1 MSSFPILDV
10 VVGLGFL
17 YLLFAL
23 ACTALN
29 EVIASAFSR
38 RAKVMRQGIEQLLGD
53 AALTDRIYRHP
64 AIVSLSS
71 KGRKASVKG
80 PSYISADR
88 FAAALTDE
96 LTGEDQPLNNTAA
109 LKAGIAALPP
119 AAKRQLTMLF
129 DVSKGDPDVFRSRV
143 AEWFSEGMDR
153 VSGWYKRGVQRQTYA
168 MAILVVL
175 VLNLDSVQLI
185 NRLWSDAGFR
195 TAAVEQARARI
206 EATGVAEVPVFEY
219 TGGDAPDAGEPVLT
233 GMTSLTDSETRLLTS
248 LRGWT
253 DDRSRL
259 AADVVLKGDSLGV
272 RSAWLAGAALNHLP
286 GWIITVLAI
295 GLGAPFWFDLLNRF
309 MNLRNAGR
317 ATDEPRSKA

>member
-38 RAKVMRQGIEQLLGD
+38 RAKVMRQGVEQLFGD
-53 AALTDRIYRHP
+53 AKLTDDLYRHP
-64 AIVSLSS
+64 SIVSLSS
-71 KGRKASVKG
+71 PGRKALKG

-88 FAAALTDE
+88 FAAALSDL
-96 LTGEDQPLNNTAA
+96 LTGDRPLSDPQA
-109 LKAGIAALPP
+109 LKAGIDALPP
-119 AAKRQLTMLF
+119 APKRQLTMLL
-129 DVSKGDPDVFRSRV
+129 DAAKGDPDAFRSRV

-153 VSGWYKRGVQRQTYA
+153 VGGWYKRGVQRQTYA

-185 NRLWSDAGFR
+185 NRLWADSGFR
-195 TAAVEQARARI
+195 AAAVEQARARVQ
-206 EATGVAEVPVFEY
+206 ATGVAELPVMEY
-219 TGGDAPDAGEPVLT
+219 TGGDSPDAGEPVLT
-233 GMTSLTDSETRLLTS
+233 GMASLTDSETRLLSS
-248 LRGWT
+248 LRGWA

-259 AADVVLKGDSLGV
+259 TADLVVKGDSLGV
-272 RSAWLAGAALNHLP
+272 RSAWLAGAAVTHLP
-286 GWIITVLAI
+286 GWIVTILAI

-317 ATDEPRSKA
+317 ASDEPRSKV

>member
-38 RAKVMRQGIEQLLGD
+38 RAKVMRQGVEQLFGD
-53 AALTDRIYRHP
+53 AKLTDDLYRHP
-64 AIVSLSS
+64 SIVSLSS
-71 KGRKASVKG
+71 PGRKALKG

-88 FAAALTDE
+88 FAAALSDL
-96 LTGEDQPLNNTAA
+96 LTGDRPLSDPQA
-109 LKAGIAALPP
+109 LKAGIDALPP
-119 AAKRQLTMLF
+119 APKRQLTMLL
-129 DVSKGDPDVFRSRV
+129 DAAKGDPDAFRSRV

-153 VSGWYKRGVQRQTYA
+153 VGGWYKRGVQRQTYA

-185 NRLWSDAGFR
+185 NRLWADSGFR
-195 TAAVEQARARI
+195 AAAVEQARARVQ
-206 EATGVAEVPVFEY
+206 ATGVAELP
-219 TGGDAPDAGEPVLT
+219 ASGEPVLT
-233 GMTSLTDSETRLLTS
+233 GMASLTDSETRLLSS
-248 LRGWT
+248 LRGWA

-259 AADVVLKGDSLGV
+259 TADLVVKGDSLGV
-272 RSAWLAGAALNHLP
+272 RSAWLAGAAVTHLP
-286 GWIITVLAI
+286 GWIVTILAI

-317 ATDEPRSKA
+317 ASDEPRSKV

>member
-29 EVIASAFSR
+29 EVIASAFNR
-38 RAKVMRQGIEQLLGD
+38 RAKLLRQGVGQLLDD
-53 AALTDRIYRHP
+53 AELTARVFDHP
-64 AIVSLSS
+64 SIKSISHSA
-71 KGRKASVKG
+71 RKKTNG
-80 PSYISADR
+80 PSYIPGDR
-88 FAAALTDE
+88 FAEVLTDILTGDDRPLNDKAALD
-96 LTGEDQPLNNTAA
+96 
-109 LKAGIAALPP
+109 AGIDAQKAPL
-119 AAKRQLTMLF
+119 KRQLKALHA
-129 DVSKGDPDVFRSRV
+129 VAKGDPDAFRKGV
-143 AEWFSEGMDR
+143 AEWFNEGMDR
-153 VSGWYKRGVQRQTYA
+153 VTGWYKRGVQRQTYA

-175 VLNLDSVQLI
+175 ALNLDSVHLI

-206 EATGVAEVPVFEY
+206 AATGVAEVPVVEY
-219 TGGDAPDAGEPVLT
+219 TGGDSPDAGEPVLT
-233 GMTSLTDSETRLLTS
+233 GMTSLTESETKLLTS
-248 LRGWT
+248 LRGWA

-259 AADVVLKGDSLGV
+259 KADLVLKGDTLGV
-272 RSAWLAGAALNHLP
+272 RSAWLAWTAVGHLP

-295 GLGAPFWFDLLNRF
+295 GLGAPFWFDFLNRF

-317 ATDEPRSKA
+317 AADEPRSKV

>member
-29 EVIASAFSR
+29 EVIASAFQR
-38 RAKVMRQGIEQLLGD
+38 RAKVMRRGVEQLLGD

-64 AIVSLSS
+64 SIASLSS
-71 KGRKASVKG
+71 KGWKSLKP
-80 PSYISADR
+80 PSYISAER
-88 FAAALTDE
+88 FAEALTDE
-96 LTGEDQPLNNTAA
+96 LTGEDRPLNDTAA
-109 LKAGIAALPP
+109 LRAGIDALPP
-119 AAKRQLTMLF
+119 APKRQLRMLF
-129 DVSKGDPDVFRSRV
+129 DVAKGDPDAFRSRV

-153 VSGWYKRGVQRQTYA
+153 VSGWYKRDVQRQTYA

-185 NRLWSDAGFR
+185 NRLWADSGLR
-195 TAAVEQARARI
+195 TAAVEQARARVQ
-206 EATGVAEVPVFEY
+206 ATGVAEVPVMEY
-219 TGGDAPDAGEPVLT
+219 TGGDSPDAGEPVLT
-233 GMTSLTDSETRLLTS
+233 GMSSLTDSETRLLSS
-248 LRGWT
+248 LRGWA

-259 AADVVLKGDSLGV
+259 TADLVVRGDSLGV
-272 RSAWLAGAALNHLP
+272 RSMWLAGAVVTHLP

-317 ATDEPRSKA
+317 ASDEPRSKV

>member
-38 RAKVMRQGIEQLLGD
+38 RAKVMRQGVEQLLGD
-53 AALTDRIYRHP
+53 ATLTEALYRHP
-64 AIVSLSS
+64 SIVSLSS
-71 KGRKASVKG
+71 KGWKSSIKG
-80 PSYISADR
+80 PSYISAER
-88 FAAALTDE
+88 FASALTDL
-96 LTGEDQPLNNTAA
+96 LTGDRPLSDADA
-109 LKAGIAALPP
+109 LKAGIEALPP
-119 AAKRQLTMLF
+119 APKRQLTMLY
-129 DVSKGDPDVFRSRV
+129 DVAKGDPDIFRLQV

-153 VSGWYKRGVQRQTYA
+153 VGGWYKRGVQRQTYA

-185 NRLWSDAGFR
+185 NRLWADSGFR

-206 EATGVAEVPVFEY
+206 QATGVAELPVMEY
-219 TGGDAPDAGEPVLT
+219 TGGDSPDAGEPVLT
-233 GMTSLTDSETRLLTS
+233 GMASLTDSETRLLSS

-259 AADVVLKGDSLGV
+259 SADLVLKGDSLGV
-272 RSAWLAGAALNHLP
+272 RSAWLAGAAVTHLP
-286 GWIITVLAI
+286 GWIVTVLAI
-295 GLGAPFWFDLLNRF
+295 GLGAPFWFDFLNRF

-317 ATDEPRSKA
+317 ASDEPRSKV

>member
-17 YLLFAL
+17 YLLFAR

-38 RAKVMRQGIEQLLGD
+38 RAKVMRQGVEQLLGD
-53 AALTDRIYRHP
+53 GPLTEAFYRHP
-64 AIVSLSS
+64 SIRSLSS
-71 KGRKASVKG
+71 KGRKSSIHS
-80 PSYISADR
+80 PSYISAER
-88 FAAALTDE
+88 FAATLTDL
-96 LTGEDQPLNNTAA
+96 LTGDRPLNDPQA
-109 LKAGIAALPP
+109 LKAGIDALAPEP
-119 AAKRQLTMLF
+119 RRQLTMLF
-129 DVSKGDPDVFRSRV
+129 DVAKGDPDIFRSHV

-168 MAILVVL
+168 MAVLVVL

-185 NRLWSDAGFR
+185 NRLWADSGFR
-195 TAAVEQARARI
+195 TAAVEQARARVQ
-206 EATGVAEVPVFEY
+206 ATGVAELPVMEY
-219 TGGDAPDAGEPVLT
+219 TGGDAPDAGAPVLT
-233 GMTSLTDSETRLLTS
+233 GMASLTDSETRLLSS
-248 LRGWT
+248 LRGWA

-259 AADVVLKGDSLGV
+259 TADLVVKGDSLGV
-272 RSAWLAGAALNHLP
+272 RSAWLAGTAVTHLP

-295 GLGAPFWFDLLNRF
+295 GLGAPFWFDFLNRF

-317 ATDEPRSKA
+317 ATDEPRSKV